1 MTIKISKNQDKI
13 KLNLNGSDGN
23 AMVLIS
29 TGAQLLK
36 KLGEDES
43 VIKKYKKDMMSNNY
57 NYIVKTF
64 DEMFSE
70 FIDLEMSEEL
80 YNSIFMENEEFL

>member
-1 MTIKISKNQDKI
+1 MAIKISKNQDKI
-13 KLNLNGSDGN
+13 KLNLNGPDGN

-36 KLGEDES
+36 KLGEDQS